1 VAELADAQALE
12 ACGETRA
19 GSIPASRTILLV
31 QGAESVVQSRVE
43 DLSPVVKK
51 VSVEVTPD
59 RVKDA
64 LDRAFTSVSRTVK
77 LKGYRQGHVPRR
89 LVERYF
95 GDDVKKDV
103 AQKLVTG
110 SIHEAL
116 AEHQL
121 DPVAPPRVEN
131 GSVEPGQSFKY
142 TATVEVR
149 PRIEPRDYE
158 GLTVRKIEP
167 VVTDAEVEER
177 IEEMRSGQA
186 MFVPVEARDVAEA
199 GDFVSADY
207 EGFVDGAPLRGAK
220 REGVLL
226 EVAEGS
232 ILENKAEGLLGA
244 RVGETR
250 ELGASFPSDYAVEDL
265 RGKEG
270 RFQVL
275 VKGLKKREVPALD
288 DAFVQ
293 DLGGEQKTL
302 SELRAKIRSD
312 MEQQK
317 RDRAQSDQREAV
329 LTALVEKNPLE
340 APPALV
346 ERNVDAML
354 QGMLEGFMRRG
365 IDPRQLGLNLD
376 RMRDELRQRALLE
389 VKGYLLLEAIADK
402 EKIEAT
408 EEDLAKHF
416 DKMAAELKQ
425 PAEKIRAAFR
435 RQDTLDS
442 LKARLRQ
449 DKALAFLLSKANS
462 Q

>member
-1 VAELADAQALE
+1 
-12 ACGETRA
+12 
-19 GSIPASRTILLV
+19 
-31 QGAESVVQSRVE
+31 VVQSRVE

-64 LDRAFTSVSRTVK
+64 LDHAFTSVSRTVK

-131 GSVEPGQSFKY
+131 GSVEPGQPFKY

-149 PRIEPRDYE
+149 PRVEPKDYE
-158 GLTVRKIEP
+158 GLSIPKIEA
-167 VVTDAEVEER
+167 VVTDAQVEER
-177 IEEMRSGQA
+177 IEEIRSNQA
-186 MFVPVEARDVAEA
+186 MFVPVEGRDVAEA
-199 GDFVSADY
+199 AGA
-207 EGFVDGAPLRGAK
+207 VDGAPLRGAK

-226 EVAEGS
+226 EVAPGS
-232 ILENKAEGLLGA
+232 LLENKAEGLLGA

-250 ELGASFPSDYAVEDL
+250 ELGVSFPAEYAVEEL
-265 RGKEG
+265 RGKDG
-270 RFQVL
+270 RFKVA

-302 SELRAKIRSD
+302 SDLRAKIRGE

-317 RDRAQSDQREAV
+317 KDRAEGDQREAV
-329 LTALVEKNPLE
+329 LSALVAKNPIE

-389 VKGYLLLEAIADK
+389 VKGYLLLEAIAEK
-402 EKIEAT
+402 EKIDAT
-408 EEDLAKHF
+408 EEDLARHF
-416 DKMAAELKQ
+416 DKLALDLKQ

-435 RQDTLDS
+435 RQDSLDS

-449 DKALAFLLSKANS
+449 DKALAFLLSKANFTAA
-462 Q
+462 

>member
-1 VAELADAQALE
+1 M
-12 ACGETRA
+12 
-19 GSIPASRTILLV
+19 
-31 QGAESVVQSRVE
+31 VQSRVE

-51 VSVEVTPD
+51 VSVELTPD

-64 LDRAFTSVSRTVK
+64 LETAYTSVSRTVK

-116 AEHQL
+116 AEHKL

-131 GSVEPGQSFKY
+131 GSVEPGRPFKY

-149 PRIEPRDYE
+149 PRVEPKDYE
-158 GLTVRKIEP
+158 GLTVP
-167 VVTDAEVEER
+167 PADAQVTDAQVDER
-177 IEEMRSGQA
+177 IEDMRSSQA
-186 MFVPVEARDVAEA
+186 MFVPVEGRDVVEA

-207 EGFVDGAPLRGAK
+207 DATVDGKPLQGAK
-220 REGVLL
+220 QEGVLL
-226 EVAEGS
+226 EVVPGS
-232 ILENKAEGLLGA
+232 ILDNKAEGLAGA
-244 RVGETR
+244 KVGETR
-250 ELGASFPSDYAVEDL
+250 EISATFPEGYSAEPL
-265 RGKEG
+265 RGKEA
-270 RFQVL
+270 RFQVQ

-293 DLGGEQKTL
+293 DLGGEAKTL
-302 SELRAKIRSD
+302 AELRANLRAE
-312 MEQQK
+312 MEKQA
-317 RDRAQSDQREAV
+317 RDRAESSQREK
-329 LTALVEKNPLE
+329 LIEALVAKNPIE

-354 QGMLEGFMRRG
+354 QSMLEGFMRRG
-365 IDPRQLGLNLD
+365 IDPRQLGLNLE

-389 VKGYLLLEAIADK
+389 VKGYLLLEAIAEK
-402 EKIEAT
+402 EKVEVT
-408 EEDLAKHF
+408 DEDVDKHF
-416 DKMAAELKQ
+416 EKLSSNFQQ

-435 RQDTLDS
+435 REQSIDS
-442 LKARLRQ
+442 LKSRLRQ
-449 DKALAFLLSKANS
+449 DKALAFLLSKANFS
-462 Q
+462 QP

>member
-1 VAELADAQALE
+1 
-12 ACGETRA
+12 
-19 GSIPASRTILLV
+19 
-31 QGAESVVQSRVE
+31 VVQSRVE

-64 LDRAFTSVSRTVK
+64 LDTAFTSVSRTVK

-131 GSVEPGQSFKY
+131 GSVEPGQPFKY

-149 PRIEPRDYE
+149 PRVEPRDYE
-158 GLTVRKIEP
+158 GLTVPKIEA
-167 VVTDAEVEER
+167 VISDSQVEER

-186 MFVPVEARDVAEA
+186 MFVPVEGREVAEA

-207 EGFVDGAPLRGAK
+207 EGFVGGTPLKGAK

-226 EVAEGS
+226 EVAPGS
-232 ILENKAEGLLGA
+232 LLENKAEGLLGT
-244 RVGETR
+244 RVGESR
-250 ELGASFPSDYAVEDL
+250 ELGVSFPSDYAVEEL
-265 RGKEG
+265 RGKEA
-270 RFQVL
+270 RFQVS
-275 VKGLKKREVPALD
+275 VKGLKRREVPALD

-293 DLGGEQKTL
+293 DLGGEQKTV
-302 SELRAKIRSD
+302 SDLREKIRSD
-312 MEQQK
+312 LTQQK
-317 RDRAQSDQREAV
+317 KDRAESDQREAV
-329 LTALVEKNPLE
+329 LTALVAKNPIE

-389 VKGYLLLEAIADK
+389 VKGYLLLEAIAEK

-408 EEDLAKHF
+408 EDDLTTHF
-416 DKMAAELKQ
+416 DKLAGELKQ
-425 PAEKIRAAFR
+425 PAEKIRTAFR
-435 RQDTLDS
+435 RQDSLDS

-449 DKALAFLLSKANS
+449 DKALAFLLSKANLTAA
-462 Q
+462 

>member
-1 VAELADAQALE
+1 M
-12 ACGETRA
+12 
-19 GSIPASRTILLV
+19 
-31 QGAESVVQSRVE
+31 VQSRIE

-51 VSVEVTPD
+51 VSVELAPD

-64 LDRAFTSVSRTVK
+64 LDTAYTSVSRTVK

-116 AEHQL
+116 ANHKL

-131 GSVEPGQSFKY
+131 GSVEAGQPFKY

-149 PRIEPRDYE
+149 PKVEPKDYE
-158 GLTVRKIEP
+158 GLPAPK
-167 VVTDAEVEER
+167 AEVEVKDAEIDER
-177 IEEMRSGQA
+177 IEEMRKEHS
-186 MFVPVEARDVAEA
+186 MFVPVEGRDVAEL
-199 GDFVSADY
+199 GDYASCDY
-207 EGFVDGAPLRGAK
+207 EGFIDGAPLRGAK

-226 EVAEGS
+226 EVVPGS
-232 ILENKAEGLLGA
+232 LLENKAEALLGA
-244 RVGETR
+244 RIGEAR
-250 ELGASFPSDYAVEDL
+250 EIGVTFPADYAVEDL
-265 RGKEG
+265 RGNEA
-270 RFQVL
+270 RFQVA

-293 DLGGEQKTL
+293 DLGGESKTL
-302 SELRAKIRSD
+302 SDLRAKLRSE
-312 MEQQK
+312 MEQQRK
-317 RDRAQSDQREAV
+317 ERAEHEQREK
-329 LTALVEKNPLE
+329 LLEALVAKNPIE

-365 IDPRQLGLNLD
+365 LDPRQLGLNFD

-389 VKGYLLLEAIADK
+389 VKGYLLLEAIAEK
-402 EKIEAT
+402 EKLEAS
-408 EEDLAKHF
+408 EEDLDKHF
-416 DKMAAELKQ
+416 AKMAAELKQ
-425 PAEKIRAAFR
+425 PAEKLKAAFR
-435 RQDTLDS
+435 RQDSLES

-449 DKALAFLLSKANS
+449 DKALAFLLAKANFT
-462 Q
+462 

>member
-1 VAELADAQALE
+1 
-12 ACGETRA
+12 
-19 GSIPASRTILLV
+19 
-31 QGAESVVQSRVE
+31 VVQSRVE

-51 VSVEVTPD
+51 VSVELTPD

-64 LDRAFTSVSRTVK
+64 LDRAYTSVSRTVK

-131 GSVEPGQSFKY
+131 GSVEAGQPFKY

-149 PRIEPRDYE
+149 PRVEPKDYE
-158 GLTVRKIEP
+158 GLSVTRIDAT
-167 VVTDAEVEER
+167 VTDAQVDER
-177 IEEMRSGQA
+177 IEEMRANQA
-186 MFVPVEARDVAEA
+186 MFVPIEGRDVAES

-207 EGFVDGAPLRGAK
+207 EGFVEGAPLRGAK

-226 EVAEGS
+226 EVAPGS
-232 ILENKAEGLLGA
+232 LLENKAEGLLGA
-244 RVGETR
+244 RVGENR
-250 ELGASFPSDYAVEDL
+250 ELGVSFANDYAVEEL
-265 RGKEG
+265 RGKDG
-270 RFQVL
+270 RFQVK
-275 VKGLKKREVPALD
+275 VNGLKKREVPALD

-293 DLGGEQKTL
+293 DLGGEPKTV
-302 SELRAKIRSD
+302 SDLRAKIRSE

-317 RDRAQSDQREAV
+317 KERAQSDQREAM
-329 LTALVEKNPLE
+329 LTALAEKNPIE

-389 VKGYLLLEAIADK
+389 VKGYLLLEAIAEK
-402 EKIEAT
+402 EKIEAS

-416 DKMAAELKQ
+416 DKLARELNQ
-425 PAEKIRAAFR
+425 PAEKVRAAFK
-435 RQDTLDS
+435 RQESLDS
-442 LKARLRQ
+442 LKGRLRQ
-449 DKALAFLLSKANS
+449 DKALAFLLSKANF

>member
-1 VAELADAQALE
+1 M
-12 ACGETRA
+12 
-19 GSIPASRTILLV
+19 
-31 QGAESVVQSRVE
+31 VQSRVE

-51 VSVEVTPD
+51 VSVELAPD

-64 LDRAFTSVSRTVK
+64 LDTAYTSVSRTVK

-116 AEHQL
+116 AEHKL

-131 GSVEPGQSFKY
+131 GAVEAGQPFKY

-149 PRIEPRDYE
+149 PKVEPKDYE
-158 GLTVRKIEP
+158 GLSVPRADVEVK
-167 VVTDAEVEER
+167 DAEVEDR
-177 IEEMRSGQA
+177 IEEMRKEHS
-186 MFVPVEARDVAEA
+186 MFVPVEGREVAEL
-199 GDFVSADY
+199 GDYASSDY
-207 EGFVDGAPLRGAK
+207 EGFLEGAPLRGAK

-226 EVAEGS
+226 EVVPGS
-232 ILENKAEGLLGA
+232 LLENKAEALLGA
-244 RVGETR
+244 RIGETR
-250 ELGASFPSDYAVEDL
+250 EIGVTFPADYAVEDL
-265 RGKEG
+265 RGKEA
-270 RFQVL
+270 RFQVV
-275 VKGLKKREVPALD
+275 VKGLKKREIPALD

-293 DLGGEQKTL
+293 DLGGEAKTL
-302 SELRAKIRSD
+302 SDLRAKLRSE
-312 MEQQK
+312 MEQHK
-317 RDRAQSDQREAV
+317 KERAEGEQREK
-329 LTALVEKNPLE
+329 LLEALVGKNPIE

-365 IDPRQLGLNLD
+365 LDPRQLGLNFD

-389 VKGYLLLEAIADK
+389 VKGYLLLEAIAEK
-402 EKIEAT
+402 EKLET
-408 EEDLAKHF
+408 SEEDLDKHF
-416 DKMAAELKQ
+416 AKMAAELKQ
-425 PAEKIRAAFR
+425 PTEKVKAAFR
-435 RQDTLDS
+435 RQDSLES

-449 DKALAFLLSKANS
+449 DKALAFLLAKATFT
-462 Q
+462 QPQPE

>member
-1 VAELADAQALE
+1 
-12 ACGETRA
+12 
-19 GSIPASRTILLV
+19 
-31 QGAESVVQSRVE
+31 VVQSRVE

-51 VSVEVTPD
+51 VSVELAPD
-59 RVKDA
+59 RVTSA
-64 LDRAFTSVSRTVK
+64 LDQAYTSVSRTVK

-116 AEHQL
+116 AEHKL

-131 GSVEPGQSFKY
+131 GSVEPGQPFKY

-149 PRIEPRDYE
+149 PRVEPKDYE
-158 GLTVRKIEP
+158 GLTVPK
-167 VVTDAEVEER
+167 VDASVADAQVDERVEELR
-177 IEEMRSGQA
+177 ANQA
-186 MFVPVEARDVAEA
+186 MFVPVEGREVVEN
-199 GDFVSADY
+199 GDYVSADY
-207 EGFVDGAPLRGAK
+207 EGFVEGAPIRGAK

-226 EVAEGS
+226 EAAPGS
-232 ILENKAEGLLGA
+232 LLENKAEGLLGA
-244 RVGETR
+244 RIGETR
-250 ELGASFPSDYAVEDL
+250 ELGVGFPTDYAVAEL

-270 RFQVL
+270 RFKVA

-293 DLGGEQKTL
+293 DLGGEAKTV
-302 SELRAKIRSD
+302 SDLRAKIRAEL
-312 MEQQK
+312 EQQRK
-317 RDRAQSDQREAV
+317 QRAENDQRDAV
-329 LTALVEKNPLE
+329 LNALVEKNPIE

-354 QGMLEGFMRRG
+354 QGMVEGFMRRG

-389 VKGYLLLEAIADK
+389 VKGYLLLEAIAEK

-408 EEDLAKHF
+408 EEDLANHF
-416 DKMAAELKQ
+416 EKLSGELKQ
-425 PAEKIRAAFR
+425 PADKIRAAFQ
-435 RQDTLDS
+435 RQDSLDG

-449 DKALAFLLSKANS
+449 EKALAFLLSKATF

>member
-1 VAELADAQALE
+1 
-12 ACGETRA
+12 
-19 GSIPASRTILLV
+19 
-31 QGAESVVQSRVE
+31 VVQSRVE

-51 VSVEVTPD
+51 VSVELAPD

-64 LDRAFTSVSRTVK
+64 LDRAYTNVSRTVK

-116 AEHQL
+116 AEHKL

-131 GSVEPGQSFKY
+131 GAVEAGQPFKY

-149 PRIEPRDYE
+149 PRVEPKDYQ
-158 GLTVRKIEP
+158 GLQVPQVE
-167 VVTDAEVEER
+167 VEVTDAQVEER
-177 IEEMRSGQA
+177 IEEMRKQQA
-186 MFVPVEARDVAEA
+186 MFVPVEGRNVVEA
-199 GDFVSADY
+199 GDFVSVDY
-207 EGFVDGAPLRGAK
+207 QGFIDGAPLRGAK

-226 EVAEGS
+226 EVVPGS
-232 ILENKAEGLLGA
+232 MLENKAEGLLGA

-250 ELGASFPSDYAVEDL
+250 ELGVTFPADYAVEDL
-265 RGKEG
+265 RNKEG
-270 RFQVL
+270 RFKAV
-275 VKGLKKREVPALD
+275 VKNLKTRDTPALD

-293 DLGGEQKTL
+293 DLGGEAKTL
-302 SELRAKIRSD
+302 AELREKLKAE
-312 MEQQK
+312 MVQQMK
-317 RDRAQSDQREAV
+317 ERAEGERREKM
-329 LTALVEKNPLE
+329 LEALVARNPIE

-365 IDPRQLGLNLD
+365 LDPRQLGLDVD

-389 VKGYLLLEAIADK
+389 VKGYLLLEAIAEK
-402 EKIEAT
+402 EKIEAS
-408 EEDLAKHF
+408 EEDLDKHF
-416 DKMAAELKQ
+416 EKLSGELKQ

-435 RQDTLDS
+435 RQDSLDS
-442 LKARLRQ
+442 LKGRLRQ
-449 DKALAFLLSKANS
+449 DKALAFLLSTANS
-462 Q
+462 K

>member
-1 VAELADAQALE
+1 
-12 ACGETRA
+12 
-19 GSIPASRTILLV
+19 
-31 QGAESVVQSRVE
+31 VVQSRVE

-51 VSVEVTPD
+51 VSVELTPEN
-59 RVKDA
+59 VKDA
-64 LDRAFTSVSRTVK
+64 LDRAYVTVSRTVK

-131 GSVEPGQSFKY
+131 GSVEAGQPFKY

-149 PRIEPRDYE
+149 PRVEPKDYE
-158 GLTVRKIEP
+158 GLAIPKIEAS
-167 VVTDAEVEER
+167 VTDAEVEER
-177 IEEMRSGQA
+177 IEEMRTGQA
-186 MFVPVEARDVAEA
+186 MFVPVEGRDVAET

-207 EGFVDGAPLRGAK
+207 EGSVEGAPMRGAK

-226 EVAEGS
+226 EVTPGS
-232 ILENKAEGLLGA
+232 LLENKAEGLLGA
-244 RVGETR
+244 RIGETR
-250 ELGASFPSDYAVEDL
+250 ELGVQFPTDYAVEEL
-265 RGKEG
+265 RGKDA
-270 RFQVL
+270 RFQVA

-293 DLGGEQKTL
+293 DLGGEPKTL
-302 SELRAKIRSD
+302 ADLRAKIRSE
-312 MEQQK
+312 MEKQK
-317 RDRAQSDQREAV
+317 KDRAEGEQREKV
-329 LTALVEKNPLE
+329 LSALVEKNPVE

-389 VKGYLLLEAIADK
+389 VKGYLLLEAIAEK

-408 EEDLAKHF
+408 EDDLAKHF
-416 DKMAAELKQ
+416 DKLSLELKQ
-425 PAEKIRAAFR
+425 PADKIRAAFR
-435 RQDTLDS
+435 RQDSLDS
-442 LKARLRQ
+442 LKGRLRQ
-449 DKALAFLLSKANS
+449 DKALAWLLTKANL

>member
-1 VAELADAQALE
+1 
-12 ACGETRA
+12 
-19 GSIPASRTILLV
+19 
-31 QGAESVVQSRVE
+31 VVQSRVE

-51 VSVEVTPD
+51 VSVELTPD

-64 LDRAFTSVSRTVK
+64 LDRAYTNVSRTVK

-116 AEHQL
+116 AEHKL

-131 GSVEPGQSFKY
+131 GAVEPGQPFKY

-149 PRIEPRDYE
+149 PRVEPKDYQ
-158 GLTVRKIEP
+158 GLQVP
-167 VVTDAEVEER
+167 QVDVQVTDAQVEER
-177 IEEMRSGQA
+177 IEEMRKQQA
-186 MFVPVEARDVAEA
+186 MFVPVEGREVVEA
-199 GDFVSADY
+199 GDFVSVDY
-207 EGFVDGAPLRGAK
+207 QGFVDGAPLRGAK

-226 EVAEGS
+226 EVVPGS
-232 ILENKAEGLLGA
+232 MLENKAEGLLGA

-250 ELGASFPSDYAVEDL
+250 ELGVTFPADYSVEDL
-265 RGKEG
+265 RNKEA
-270 RFQVL
+270 RFKVV
-275 VKGLKKREVPALD
+275 VKNLKTRDTPALD

-293 DLGGEQKTL
+293 DLGGEAKTL
-302 SELRAKIRSD
+302 PELREKLKAE
-312 MEQQK
+312 MVQQLK
-317 RDRAQSDQREAV
+317 ERAEGERREKM
-329 LTALVEKNPLE
+329 LEALVARNPIE

-365 IDPRQLGLNLD
+365 LDPRQLGLDVD

-389 VKGYLLLEAIADK
+389 VKGYLLLEAIAEK

-408 EEDLAKHF
+408 EEDLDKHF
-416 DKMAAELKQ
+416 EKLSGELKQ

-435 RQDTLDS
+435 RQDSLDS
-442 LKARLRQ
+442 LKGRLRQ
-449 DKALAFLLSKANS
+449 DKALAFLLSTANS
-462 Q
+462 K

>member
-1 VAELADAQALE
+1 
-12 ACGETRA
+12 
-19 GSIPASRTILLV
+19 
-31 QGAESVVQSRVE
+31 
-43 DLSPVVKK
+43 VVKK
-51 VSVEVTPD
+51 VSVELTPD

-64 LDRAFTSVSRTVK
+64 LDVAYTSVSRTVK

-116 AEHQL
+116 AEHRL

-131 GSVEPGQSFKY
+131 GSVEAGQPFKY

-149 PRIEPRDYE
+149 PHVEPKDYE
-158 GLTVRKIEP
+158 ALTVPKIEAA
-167 VVTDAEVEER
+167 VTDAEVDER
-177 IEEMRSGQA
+177 LEEMRASQA
-186 MFVPVEARDVAEA
+186 LFVPVEGRDVVEP

-207 EGFVDGAPLRGAK
+207 EGFMGGAPLRGAK

-226 EVAEGS
+226 EAAPGS
-232 ILENKAEGLLGA
+232 LLENKAEALLGA
-244 RVGETR
+244 KVGESR
-250 ELGASFPSDYAVEDL
+250 EIAVSFPEDYAAEEL
-265 RGKEG
+265 RGKEA
-270 RFQVL
+270 RFQVA
-275 VKGLKKREVPALD
+275 VKGLKKRETPALD

-293 DLGGEQKTL
+293 DLGGEAKTVAD
-302 SELRAKIRSD
+302 LRAKIRSE

-317 RDRAQSDQREAV
+317 KQRAESDQREAV
-329 LTALVEKNPLE
+329 LTALVAKNPIE

-376 RMRDELRQRALLE
+376 RMRDEMRQRALLE
-389 VKGYLLLEAIADK
+389 VKGYLLLESIAEK
-402 EKIEAT
+402 EKIDAT

-416 DKMAAELKQ
+416 DKLAGELKQ

-435 RQDTLDS
+435 KQDSLDS
-442 LKARLRQ
+442 LKGRLRQ
-449 DKALAFLLSKANS
+449 DKALAFLLSKATF

>member
-1 VAELADAQALE
+1 M
-12 ACGETRA
+12 
-19 GSIPASRTILLV
+19 
-31 QGAESVVQSRVE
+31 VQSRIE

-64 LDRAFTSVSRTVK
+64 LDRAYVSVSRTVK

-116 AEHQL
+116 AEHKL

-131 GSVEPGQSFKY
+131 GAVEPGQPFKY

-149 PRIEPRDYE
+149 PRVEPKDYE
-158 GLTVRKIEP
+158 GLQISKVEAQ
-167 VVTDAEVEER
+167 VSDAEVEER
-177 IEEMRSGQA
+177 IGEMRENQA
-186 MFVPVEARDVAEA
+186 MFVPVQGREVAEA
-199 GDFVSADY
+199 GDFVQADY
-207 EGFVDGAPLRGAK
+207 EGFIDGAPLRGAR

-232 ILENKAEGLLGA
+232 MLDNKAEALLGA

-250 ELGASFPSDYAVEDL
+250 EVGVTFPADYAVAEL
-265 RGKEG
+265 RGKEA
-270 RFQVL
+270 RFKVL
-275 VKGLKKREVPALD
+275 VKGLKKREVPNLD
-288 DAFVQ
+288 DAFAQ
-293 DLGGEQKTL
+293 DLGGEAKTL
-302 SELRAKIRSD
+302 AELREKVRAD
-312 MEQQK
+312 LLQQRK
-317 RDRAQSDQREAV
+317 ERAEGEQREK
-329 LTALVEKNPLE
+329 LLEALVAKNPLE

-365 IDPRQLGLNLD
+365 IDPRQLGLNVD

-389 VKGYLLLEAIADK
+389 VKGYLLLEAIAEK

-408 EEDLAKHF
+408 EEDVQKHF
-416 DKMAAELKQ
+416 EKLSAELKQ
-425 PAEKIRAAFR
+425 PADKIRAAFR
-435 RQDTLDS
+435 RQDS
-442 LKARLRQ
+442 LENLRGRLRQ
-449 DKALAFLLSKANS
+449 DKALAFLLSKATFS
-462 Q
+462 PS

>member
-1 VAELADAQALE
+1 M
-12 ACGETRA
+12 
-19 GSIPASRTILLV
+19 
-31 QGAESVVQSRVE
+31 VQSRVE

-51 VSVEVTPD
+51 VSVELTPD

-64 LDRAFTSVSRTVK
+64 LDSAYTSVSRTVK

-131 GSVEPGQSFKY
+131 GSVEAGQPFKY

-149 PRIEPRDYE
+149 PRVEPKDYE
-158 GLTVRKIEP
+158 GLSLKRV
-167 VVTDAEVEER
+167 DASVSDLQVNER
-177 IEEMRSGQA
+177 IEEMRTGQA
-186 MFVPVEARDVAEA
+186 MFVPVEGRDVAEA

-207 EGFVDGAPLRGAK
+207 EGFLEGAPLRGAK

-226 EVAEGS
+226 EVAPGT
-232 ILENKAEGLLGA
+232 LLDNKAEGLLGA

-250 ELGASFPSDYAVEDL
+250 ELGVSFPNDYAVEEL
-265 RGKEG
+265 RGKDA
-270 RFQVL
+270 RFQVA
-275 VKGLKKREVPALD
+275 VKGLKRREVPALD

-293 DLGGEQKTL
+293 DLGGEPKTV
-302 SELRAKIRSD
+302 SDLRAKVRSE

-317 RDRAQSDQREAV
+317 AQRADGEQREAV
-329 LTALVEKNPLE
+329 LTALVERNPIE

-389 VKGYLLLEAIADK
+389 VKGYLLLEAIAEK

-416 DKMAAELKQ
+416 DKLALELKQ
-425 PAEKIRAAFR
+425 PADKIRAAFR
-435 RQDTLDS
+435 RQDSLES
-442 LKARLRQ
+442 LKGRLRQ
-449 DKALAFLLSKANS
+449 DKALAFLLSKANF

>member
-1 VAELADAQALE
+1 
-12 ACGETRA
+12 
-19 GSIPASRTILLV
+19 
-31 QGAESVVQSRVE
+31 VVQSRVE

-51 VSVEVTPD
+51 VSVELAPD

-64 LDRAFTSVSRTVK
+64 LDRAYTNVSRTVK

-116 AEHQL
+116 AEHKL

-131 GSVEPGQSFKY
+131 GAVEAGQPFKY

-149 PRIEPRDYE
+149 PRVEPKDYQ
-158 GLTVRKIEP
+158 GLQVPQVDVE
-167 VVTDAEVEER
+167 VTDAQVEER
-177 IEEMRSGQA
+177 IEEMRKQQA
-186 MFVPVEARDVAEA
+186 MFVPVEGRDVVEA
-199 GDFVSADY
+199 GDFASVDY
-207 EGFVDGAPLRGAK
+207 QGFIDGAPLRGAK

-226 EVAEGS
+226 EVVPGS
-232 ILENKAEGLLGA
+232 MLENKAEGLLGA

-250 ELGASFPSDYAVEDL
+250 ELGVTFPADYAVEDL
-265 RGKEG
+265 RNKEG
-270 RFQVL
+270 RFKVV
-275 VKGLKKREVPALD
+275 VKNLKRRDTPALD

-293 DLGGEQKTL
+293 DLGGEAKTL
-302 SELRAKIRSD
+302 AELREKLKAE
-312 MEQQK
+312 MVQQMK
-317 RDRAQSDQREAV
+317 ERAEGERREKM
-329 LTALVEKNPLE
+329 LEALVARNPIE

-365 IDPRQLGLNLD
+365 LDPRQLGLDVD

-389 VKGYLLLEAIADK
+389 VKGYLLLEAIAEK
-402 EKIEAT
+402 EKIEAS
-408 EEDLAKHF
+408 EEDLDKHF
-416 DKMAAELKQ
+416 EKLSGELKQ

-435 RQDTLDS
+435 RQDSLDS
-442 LKARLRQ
+442 LKGRLRQ
-449 DKALAFLLSKANS
+449 DKALAFLLSTANS
-462 Q
+462 K